1 MDSEKL
7 NGRLSAIEDRINNL
21 TLEVGKLIGSQ
32 RASNNLIKF
41 VILPLIAILAGL
53 VGIKII

>member
-32 RASNNLIKF
+32 KTSNNLIKF
-41 VILPLIAILAGL
+41 VILPLIGILAGL
-53 VGIKII
+53 IGIKIF